1 MAEKAILDK
10 KKEEE
15 SKRRVKNGWI
25 RVGMMIEALA
35 ISKETADSALRKHLE
50 KMEHEKNILIYKK
63 DFRGLE
69 EVDTPLPNVPKGY
82 SQVVDLE
89 MVAENFDKLVYIV
102 MNYGPSAIEIIEPR
116 SIKIDFGEAQGILNS
131 LASLIHTY
139 AAMGAGGML
148 VST

>member
-1 MAEKAILDK
+1 MEKNAVDK

-15 SKRRVKNGWI
+15 AKRRVKQGWI

-35 ISKETADSALRKHLE
+35 ISKDTAESAMTKHVE
-50 KMEHEKNILIYKK
+50 KMDREKDILIYKK
-63 DFRGLE
+63 DFKGIQ
-69 EVDTPLPNVPKGY
+69 EVKTPLPNIEKGY
-82 SQVVDLE
+82 SQVVDME

-102 MNYGPSAIEIIEPR
+102 MNYGPSAIEIIEPKN
-116 SIKIDFGEAQGILNS
+116 INIDFGEAQGILNS

-139 AAMGAGGML
+139 AARGVGGML

>member
-1 MAEKAILDK
+1 MEKNAVDK

-15 SKRRVKNGWI
+15 AKRRVKQGWI

-35 ISKETADSALRKHLE
+35 ISKDTAESAIVKHVGKMDRE
-50 KMEHEKNILIYKK
+50 KDILIYKK
-63 DFRGLE
+63 DFRGVE
-69 EVDTPLPNVPKGY
+69 EVERPLPNIEKGY
-82 SQVVDLE
+82 SQVIDIE

-102 MNYGPSAIEIIEPR
+102 MNYGPSAIEIIEP
-116 SIKIDFGEAQGILNS
+116 KKLTIDFGEAQGILNS

-139 AAMGAGGML
+139 AAMGTGGMV